1 MEEERLINFREI
13 TSASR
18 QPSANG
24 RTPHTSLIKTFLYFA
39 IFKHPLTKEEALRYC
54 QHSTSSIDA
63 ELTELLDKKL
73 LFKIQDFYLPYNYPE
88 WVERRIKGNILSEK
102 KMIKARKM
110 AKILNYFPY
119 VRSVMVSGS
128 LSKGFMDEKSDIDF
142 FIIMR
147 PGSLAISKFL
157 MGLFRRFF
165 APKSFCINFLID
177 TDNLQIQKKNL
188 YTAIEMVTLIP
199 MIDANLYKIFM
210 RVNMDWIR
218 NFLPNAIPGDP
229 EMMPFKKKGLQSI
242 LETIF
247 SSSIGSQ
254 LDAKL
259 REKYKRRLAL
269 RAAKESHES
278 GEVVINK
285 GVIKLHGKPYQKKI
299 MNLYSKYQKDFYIER
314 ELVFNEHFHD

>member
-1 MEEERLINFREI
+1 MKEDSLINYREI

-18 QPSANG
+18 RQNANG
-24 RTPHTSLIKTFLYFA
+24 HKPPTSLIKTFLYFA
-39 IFKHPLTKEEALRYC
+39 IFKHPLTKQEALRYC
-54 QHSTSSIDA
+54 QYTTSSIDA
-63 ELTELLDKKL
+63 ELNELLDKKL
-73 LFKIQDFYLPYNYPE
+73 LFKIQHFYLPYNYPQ
-88 WVERRIKGNILSEK
+88 WVERRIKGNMLSEN
-102 KMIKARKM
+102 KMIKAKKM

-177 TDNLQIQKKNL
+177 TDNLKIQKKNL

-210 RVNMDWIR
+210 RVNMSWIR

-229 EMMPFKKKGLQSI
+229 EILPFKKKRLQTI
-242 LETIF
+242 LEAIF
-247 SSSIGSQ
+247 SSSLGTK

-259 REKYKRRLAL
+259 RQKYKRRLAIK
-269 RAAKESHES
+269 AARESHES

-299 MNLYSKYQKDFYIER
+299 MKLYSKYQKDFFKER